1 MNSNELHATPTVAD
15 EVSAVVDDAHVISKT
30 LPSVQR
36 PADAWRLMGQVNHA
50 VEVTRGYV
58 IEQPVQAV
66 LIAAA
71 GGAALTALLL
81 SLMRGD
87 RI

>member
-1 MNSNELHATPTVAD
+1 VNSNDAEAKPTVAD
-15 EVSAVVDDAHVISKT
+15 EVSSVVDDAEVISKT
-30 LPSVQR
+30 LPAHMSHS
-36 PADAWRLMGQVNHA
+36 PRLMSRANHA

-71 GGAALTALLL
+71 GGAALTALVVAVTKSRSQL
-81 SLMRGD
+81 R
-87 RI
+87 